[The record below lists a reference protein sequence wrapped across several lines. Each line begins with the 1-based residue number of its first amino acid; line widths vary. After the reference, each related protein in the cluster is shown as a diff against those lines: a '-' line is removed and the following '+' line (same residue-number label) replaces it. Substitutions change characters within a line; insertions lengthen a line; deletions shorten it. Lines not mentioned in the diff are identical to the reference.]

1 MKNFVESS
9 RIKKK
14 NKIEK
19 IKRKNKKIKAN
30 VINNINIEYKKYQA

>member
-30 VINNINIEYKKYQA
+30 VININIEYKKYQA